1 MNTEFKNKRVL
12 IAGKGVSGQGA
23 YEALTA
29 AGAVCAYA
37 EDEKE
42 WGKFAA
48 ELIVVSPGID
58 CEQPVFTFAKQNSIP
73 LMGEVEVGACLNG
86 DKPIIAVTGTNGKT
100 TVTRLIGEIITR
112 SGRKPAVCGN
122 VGSSFSLAAS
132 GGNYDCAVVEV
143 SSFQLETIV
152 SFRPHIAVITNITPD
167 HLDRH
172 KTMKS
177 YCTAKLR
184 IAENQTEKDYL
195 VLSQDDIPL
204 SALEGF
210 APKSFTLYT
219 SANRKLIGAYTYNG
233 GIYYN
238 CERICDVDRVKI
250 EGEHNIKNALSAVC
264 AAKAFG
270 IRNES
275 IVDALT
281 SFTTDSHRLR
291 LVARIRGK
299 NYYNDSKGTNIAA
312 SVCAARAMSG
322 STCMIVGGSDKGY
335 EYDELFEA
343 LPKNIVRV
351 AAVGQT
357 ALKVRKAALRAA
369 FENVRTF
376 NDFTAAFEWAASG
389 NEENVLLSPA
399 SASFD
404 MFSSYAERGEVFE
417 RLVRN
422 VK

>member
-12 IAGKGVSGQGA
+12 IAGKGVSGKGA
-23 YEALTA
+23 REALEV

-37 EDEKE
+37 EPI
-42 WGKFAA
+42 FA
-48 ELIVVSPGID
+48 
-58 CEQPVFTFAKQNSIP
+58 FAKENSIP
-73 LMGEVEVGACLNG
+73 LIGELELGAMLNVR
-86 DKPIIAVTGTNGKT
+86 PIIAVTGTNGKT
-100 TVTRLIGEIITR
+100 TVTQLLGEILRR
-112 SGRKPAVCGN
+112 SGRNPAVCGN

-132 GGNYDCAVVEV
+132 RGGYDCAVVEV

-172 KTMKS
+172 KTIEA
-177 YCTAKLR
+177 YCAAKLR
-184 IAENQTEKDYL
+184 IAENQTEKDFL
-195 VLSQDDIPL
+195 VLSQDDI
-204 SALEGF
+204 ALCSLKGL
-210 APKSFTLYT
+210 APKSRVLYT
-219 SANRKLIGAYTYNG
+219 SLNRKLSGAYTYNNA
-233 GIYYN
+233 IYYD
-238 CERICDVDRVKI
+238 CERICGVERVKL
-250 EGEHNIKNALSAVC
+250 EGEHNLKNVLSAVC

-270 IRNES
+270 IDNAS

-281 SFTTDSHRLR
+281 SFAADSHRLR
-291 LVARIRGK
+291 LVARVRGK

-322 STCMIVGGSDKGY
+322 TTCMIVGGSDKGY
-335 EYDELFEA
+335 EYDELFA
-343 LPKNIVRV
+343 SLPKHVVRV

-357 ALKVRKAALRAA
+357 ASKVKNAALRAN
-369 FENVRTF
+369 FENVQTF
-376 NDFTAAFEWAASG
+376 NDFSKAFEWAKEG
-389 NEENVLLSPA
+389 DEENVLLSPA

-404 MFSSYAERGEVFE
+404 MFSSYVERGEEFE